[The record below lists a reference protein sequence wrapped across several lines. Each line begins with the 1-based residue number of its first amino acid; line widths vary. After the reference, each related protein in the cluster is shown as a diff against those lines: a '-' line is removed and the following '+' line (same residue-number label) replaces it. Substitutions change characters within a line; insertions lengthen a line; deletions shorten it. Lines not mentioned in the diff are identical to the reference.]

1 MRNSIS
7 KNGAFIFFL
16 MIALTSFFS
25 CDNNSPNFGDEV
37 VISRTCLGAKSESAA
52 KELGRYL
59 SGQDQIGVLELMY
72 EGKVRSFEPG
82 TRAKYTAHRGG
93 YKIIRSY
100 DDFGEWYLVTGDIE
114 KPKNNY

>member
-1 MRNSIS
+1 MKNPKS
-7 KNGAFIFFL
+7 KNGAIFFIM
-16 MIALTSFFS
+16 MIALLPFIS
-25 CDNNSPNFGDEV
+25 CDNNSPYFGDEV
-37 VISRTCLGAKSESAA
+37 VISRTGLGAKSESAA